1 MEPLTATVI
10 GYLLG
15 SLPFAYWFGLI
26 QRKNILEL
34 GSKNPGALN
43 ALRVLGVVPGLMV
56 LLLDVAKGVL
66 AVLYGEAIG
75 GLPGALAAGAA
86 SVWGH
91 AYSAWLGFR
100 GGKGIA
106 PAAGVLLA
114 VDPRVFASA
123 FGLWAL
129 FTLAAR
135 RPYRAAFIT
144 AGILPLIALGWS
156 GERAFLLFG
165 LALAAPIA
173 LRHLKDLHR

>member
-1 MEPLTATVI
+1 MEPLTALAV
-10 GYLLG
+10 GYFLG

-43 ALRVLGVVPGLMV
+43 AFRVLGVAPGLMV
-56 LLLDVAKGVL
+56 LLLDVLKGVL
-66 AVLYGEAIG
+66 AVLYGEALG
-75 GLPGALAAGAA
+75 GLSGALIAGAA

-123 FGLWAL
+123 LGLWGL
-129 FTLAAR
+129 FALAAR
-135 RPYRAAFIT
+135 RPYRAVFIT
-144 AGILPLIALGWS
+144 AGVLPLITLGWS

-165 LALAAPIA
+165 LALAAPVA
-173 LRHLKDLHR
+173 LKHLKDLDR